1 MKQLTTDQV
10 RQTFLDFFKQKGH
23 AIIPSASLI
32 PENDP
37 TVLFT
42 TAGMQPLVPYLLGQ
56 AHPMGKRLAS
66 VQKCLRTDDIDEVGD
81 SSHGTFFEMLGN
93 WSLGDY
99 FKEETIG
106 WSYELL
112 TSKEWFGIDPLK
124 LYVTVFEG
132 DADAPRDDESISIWQ
147 SQFEVHGIAA
157 ELGIA
162 GKDEPSL
169 TNRGPRVYTYPK
181 KKNWWGPAGQTGPCG
196 PDTEMFYDTGK
207 PHNPFMGPV
216 CHPNCD
222 CGRFVEIWN
231 DVFMQYNKTEA
242 GKFEPLAQTN
252 VDTGMGLE
260 RMAAML
266 QGVDTIFDTDSYKTI
281 INTFEKVFNVKYGS
295 DVQIDRSIRILL
307 DHIRA
312 ATFVIGDARG
322 VSPSNVGQGYI
333 VRRLIRRAVREA
345 KRLGIQT
352 LITPTIAQAVIEQ
365 YKTAY
370 PELEKNAER
379 ILSEMQKEEEKF
391 ASTLNAGL
399 KKMTELVEE
408 KQKHQTAIRTS
419 DRGPISESAIGL
431 NVISGKEAFD
441 LYQSYGFPPEMID
454 EELAKT
460 GNTFAKDEFDLEF
473 KKHQEL
479 SRTASA
485 GVFKG
490 GLADN
495 SEQVTR
501 LHTATHLLHQ
511 ALRMVLGDHVA
522 QKGSNITAE
531 RLRFDFV
538 HPAKMTP
545 EEIQQVEKIV
555 NEVIQRDLPVAFE
568 EMTVDEAKA
577 AGAIGLFEDK
587 YGSKVK
593 VYTVADPTDPKG
605 FFSKEICGGPHAS
618 RTGELGSFKI
628 QKEEAVS
635 AGVRRIKAV
644 LGS

>member
-99 FKEETIG
+99 FKEEAIG

-132 DADAPRDDESISIWQ
+132 DADAPRDEESISIWQ

-231 DVFMQYNKTEA
+231 DVFMQYNKTEE

-260 RMAAML
+260 RMTAVL
-266 QGVDTIFDTDSYKTI
+266 QSVDTIFDTDSYKSV
-281 INTFEKVFNVKYGS
+281 INTFEKVFAVKYGQS
-295 DVQIDRSIRILL
+295 VQLDRSIRILL

-312 ATFVIGDARG
+312 AIFVIGDPRG

-352 LITPTIAQAVIEQ
+352 LISTTIAQSVIEQ
-365 YKTAY
+365 YKSAY

-379 ILSEMQKEEEKF
+379 ILTEMKKEEEKF
-391 ASTLNAGL
+391 ASTLERGIKEFAKL
-399 KKMTELVEE
+399 FE
-408 KQKHQTAIRTS
+408 KNQTITGE
-419 DRGPISESAIGL
+419 D
-431 NVISGKEAFD
+431 AFI
-441 LYQSYGFPPEMID
+441 LYSTYGFPIELTEEMVREKGGEVDRVIF
-454 EELAKT
+454 EA
-460 GNTFAKDEFDLEF
+460 EF
-473 KKHQEL
+473 KKHQHL
-479 SRTASA
+479 SRAASA

-511 ALRMVLGDHVA
+511 ALRNVLGDHVA

-538 HPAKMTP
+538 HPAKLTP

-593 VYTVADPTDPKG
+593 VYTVIDPNDPKG
-605 FFSKEICGGPHAS
+605 FFSKEICGGPHAA
-618 RTGELGSFKI
+618 RTWELGSFKI

-635 AGVRRIKAV
+635 VGARRIKAV